1 VYSQASACG
10 ATCGV
15 AGVTIRTAT
24 CMAYSGGSTNG
35 VAVANFNAFN
45 GTNTLY
51 AGCGNCV
58 SQTSPCPP
66 VPACVTYGCVYSQ
79 ASSCLAT
86 CGVAGVTIR
95 TATCMSYSGGS
106 NVGVPVTTSNFG
118 NFAGCGNCVSQ
129 TSPCPPVPA
138 CVSYVCSIGAY
149 SACSVTCGAG
159 VQTRAVQCLAQGG
172 GQTGQAVSLSLCPGG
187 TCQGALTQPCT
198 MCPSNTGFNT
208 GFITPTFIAPQ
219 VVNTGGFI
227 WTPVTS
233 PITTPT
239 FTTPTFTTPAVG
251 CNPAIQFCGQR
262 RSGSKTVEAAA
273 APSTETDSDSTLL
286 PVLAGSAGLI
296 VLMAGLA
303 TTWMVADARARKSAK
318 LEASLYV
325 GSDMATQTEH

>member
-1 VYSQASACG
+1 
-10 ATCGV
+10 
-15 AGVTIRTAT
+15 
-24 CMAYSGGSTNG
+24 
-35 VAVANFNAFN
+35 
-45 GTNTLY
+45 
-51 AGCGNCV
+51 
-58 SQTSPCPP
+58 
-66 VPACVTYGCVYSQ
+66 
-79 ASSCLAT
+79 
-86 CGVAGVTIR
+86 
-95 TATCMSYSGGS
+95 
-106 NVGVPVTTSNFG
+106 
-118 NFAGCGNCVSQ
+118 
-129 TSPCPPVPA
+129 
-138 CVSYVCSIGAY
+138 
-149 SACSVTCGAG
+149 
-159 VQTRAVQCLAQGG
+159 
-172 GQTGQAVSLSLCPGG
+172 
-187 TCQGALTQPCT
+187 

-239 FTTPTFTTPAVG
+239 FTTPAVG

-262 RSGSKTVEAAA
+262 RSGSKTAEAAA

>member
-1 VYSQASACG
+1 
-10 ATCGV
+10 
-15 AGVTIRTAT
+15 VTIRTAT

-35 VAVANFNAFN
+35 VAVTNFQA
-45 GTNTLY
+45 GNTLY

-66 VPACVTYGCVYSQ
+66 VPPCVTYGCVYSQ

-118 NFAGCGNCVSQ
+118 NIAGCGNCVSQ

-138 CVSYVCSIGAY
+138 CVNYVCSIGAY

-219 VVNTGGFI
+219 VVNTGGFV